1 MRSLGTAFFVF
12 KVISTPGSS
21 TVTRH
26 LTVYTKF
33 STPPSPELGIFIS
46 GGIGLDERQEMY
58 ANRDRYNLRLSFAN
72 ARGMYISGVD
82 VSIEPLSTK
91 GTAMHCPDAGPLLFL
106 SLIPGKYRISAA
118 FEDKTQVLTVNVSPG
133 ASERVLHW
141 P

>member
-1 MRSLGTAFFVF
+1 MKHIMTLSTCIKLLGLTMM
-12 KVISTPGSS
+12 IQYGSAS
-21 TVTRH
+21 SAEV
-26 LTVYTKF
+26 V
-33 STPPSPELGIFIS
+33 SPELGIFIS

-118 FEDKTQVLTVNVSPG
+118 FENKTQVLTVNVSPG
-133 ASERVLHW
+133 ASERVLYW

>member
-1 MRSLGTAFFVF
+1 MKHIMTLSTCIKLLGLTMM
-12 KVISTPGSS
+12 IQCGSAS
-21 TVTRH
+21 SAEVVR
-26 LTVYTKF
+26 
-33 STPPSPELGIFIS
+33 PELGIFIS

-58 ANRDRYNLRLSFAN
+58 ANRDRYNLRLTFAN
-72 ARGMYISGVD
+72 AKGAYISGVD
-82 VSIEPLSTK
+82 VSIEPLSAK

-133 ASERVLHW
+133 ASERVLYW